1 MKKLTQLLLFVVLVL
16 CLSSSIKAQTVQ
28 IQSAGFSY
36 VLTDPKFVSG
46 DHYDVNIF
54 LYDPS
59 TGYYASQTQLIGTY
73 YAPGTNSYGGY
84 SPTFYMF
91 PSNGYQ
97 VGLHV
102 SKNDAPMGSQR
113 NRVGLS
119 GVLIP
124 DANGVVHP
132 STINVASW

>member
-1 MKKLTQLLLFVVLVL
+1 MKKQIQVLLFLVLVL

-36 VLTDPKFVSG
+36 VLTDPRYVSG
-46 DHYDVNIF
+46 DHYDANIF

-59 TGYYASQTQLIGTY
+59 TGYYASQTQLIGTFY
-73 YAPGTNSYGGY
+73 TPGTYSYGGY
-84 SPTFYMF
+84 TLTFYMF
-91 PSNGYQ
+91 QSNGYQ
-97 VGLHV
+97 VGLYV

-119 GVLIP
+119 GVLSP

>member
-1 MKKLTQLLLFVVLVL
+1 MKKQIYLLLFFVLAM
-16 CLSSSIKAQTVQ
+16 CLSSSIKAQTVP

-36 VLTDPKFVSG
+36 VLTDPGFVSG

-59 TGYYASQTQLIGTY
+59 SGYIASQTQLIGTFY
-73 YAPGTNSYGGY
+73 VPGAYSYVGN
-84 SPTFYMF
+84 TIMFYMF
-91 PSNGYQ
+91 QSNGYQ
-97 VGLHV
+97 VGLFV
-102 SKNDAPMGSQR
+102 SKNDFPLGSQR